1 MPGKSKPGGGLK
13 VSATYKRKKA
23 KKTTTKKKGKGKGM
37 Y

>member
-13 VSATYKRKKA
+13 VSAASKRKKA
-23 KKTTTKKKGKGKGM
+23 KKPTTKKKSKGRGM